1 MSCWR
6 TCASL
11 SGSNR
16 EDAERPERHAN
27 AEHWHDS
34 VLTDA
39 YRSSR
44 SSGLPPESWTVL
56 ARRLSPVFYG
66 AQAV

>member
-1 MSCWR
+1 MNCWR

-44 SSGLPPESWTVL
+44 SSVGMHFRTLRVQSRLTM
-56 ARRLSPVFYG
+56 RRRV
-66 AQAV
+66 